1 MKKLVLVGFI
11 FIFLVNYA
19 SAYTNI
25 NIYIDE
31 AGSALFLG
39 ETNEKIDLPLGVEI
53 KNEEIIGKTHK
64 LTTKQGE
71 IWSFFYSLENAELN
85 IILPKSTIIKSV
97 TNGEVYIGGEGI
109 SVYSKNSV
117 DFTYVLGEESS
128 NRLLWIFIII
138 LIGLGGIIILI
149 YVFYTLKKSK
159 NLKSKNNLEI
169 IKKVLNEREKIII
182 ENLKKS
188 GKIKGSYLRKLCDI
202 PKASFS
208 RHLRELEQKRIIK
221 KTGDGKNKFVE
232 LID

>member
-1 MKKLVLVGFI
+1 MKKLLLVGFI

-97 TNGEVYIGGEGI
+97 QMGKFILGVKESLFILKI
-109 SVYSKNSV
+109 
-117 DFTYVLGEESS
+117 VL
-128 NRLLWIFIII
+128 I
-138 LIGLGGIIILI
+138 LHMFLE
-149 YVFYTLKKSK
+149 KS
-159 NLKSKNNLEI
+159 
-169 IKKVLNEREKIII
+169 
-182 ENLKKS
+182 
-188 GKIKGSYLRKLCDI
+188 
-202 PKASFS
+202 
-208 RHLRELEQKRIIK
+208 HQ
-221 KTGDGKNKFVE
+221 
-232 LID
+232 IDYCGFL